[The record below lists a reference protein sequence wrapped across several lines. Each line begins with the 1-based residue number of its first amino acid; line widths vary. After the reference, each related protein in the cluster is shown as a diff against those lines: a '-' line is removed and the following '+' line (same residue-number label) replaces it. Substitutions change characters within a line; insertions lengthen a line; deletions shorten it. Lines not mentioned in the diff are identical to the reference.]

1 MVGSKAYGTEHAE
14 HSLID
19 VCLFTAIFLHEAV
32 KRMQGD
38 VTQRRCFVFQ
48 SGRYLS
54 VWFADGNNPAG
65 RGTMPKTT
73 EEKSAGKG
81 RCEPRSSDGRVDFE
95 QGDRRWVTTEPGIL
109 SLFLNE
115 HPAHGA
121 GRCSIKLVLA
131 E

>member
-1 MVGSKAYGTEHAE
+1 
-14 HSLID
+14 
-19 VCLFTAIFLHEAV
+19 
-32 KRMQGD
+32 
-38 VTQRRCFVFQ
+38 
-48 SGRYLS
+48 
-54 VWFADGNNPAG
+54 
-65 RGTMPKTT
+65 MPKTT